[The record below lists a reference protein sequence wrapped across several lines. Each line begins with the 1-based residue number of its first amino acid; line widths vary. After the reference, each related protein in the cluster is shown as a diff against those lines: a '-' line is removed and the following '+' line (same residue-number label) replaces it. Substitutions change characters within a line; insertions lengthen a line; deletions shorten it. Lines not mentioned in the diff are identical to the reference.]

1 MVADTSVSLSV
12 TWKKDN
18 EDLGSGASGQ
28 RITVDTD
35 NAQSS
40 IFQGTGKYT
49 TTLVIRMVSSEDE
62 GQFLFTENGAV
73 IKQRKT
79 LNGAGFLSYLPVPM
93 YVGQFLLLLV
103 DNLDIC

>member
-1 MVADTSVSLSV
+1 MECEVVADTSVSLSV

-35 NAQSS
+35 SAQSS

-49 TTLVIRMVSSEDE
+49 TTLVIRMVSTEDE
-62 GQFLFTENGAV
+62 GQFY
-73 IKQRKT
+73 I
-79 LNGAGFLSYLPVPM
+79 
-93 YVGQFLLLLV
+93 
-103 DNLDIC
+103 